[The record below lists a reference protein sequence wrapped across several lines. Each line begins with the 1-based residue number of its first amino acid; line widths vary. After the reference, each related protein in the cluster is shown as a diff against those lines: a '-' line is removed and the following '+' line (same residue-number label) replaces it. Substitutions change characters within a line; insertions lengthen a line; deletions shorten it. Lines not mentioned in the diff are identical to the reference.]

1 MFGQHFLEL
10 KCVYYLSFI
19 MKRESK
25 ITRQLISGES
35 SVRNVPNASKESV
48 IY

>member
-1 MFGQHFLEL
+1 MCGQHFLEL
-10 KCVYYLSFI
+10 KYVYYLIII

-25 ITRQLISGES
+25 ITRQLIWGKS

-48 IY
+48 IC